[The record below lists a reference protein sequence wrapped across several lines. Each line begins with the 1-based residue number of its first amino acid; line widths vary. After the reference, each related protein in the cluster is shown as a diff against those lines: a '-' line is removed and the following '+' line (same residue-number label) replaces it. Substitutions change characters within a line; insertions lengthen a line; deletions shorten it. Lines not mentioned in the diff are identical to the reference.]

1 MDQKN
6 DQKSDH
12 FLDPKN
18 GNLNR
23 TKAPI
28 GENPSLMM
36 VVFDPPEGVKKWS
49 FWSFLGFFDFC
60 VSKIWPFPFRLSQL
74 WPKST
79 SLFDPLK
86 SVLSKVN
93 EENNGKWQKRGQKS
107 GFLATFGPP
116 QNDMFQKS
124 SEKTYE
130 IDTKWSKSEKK
141 SKKKCHFWVI
151 FETPK
156 IIILHCRLA

>member
-1 MDQKN
+1 MAK
-6 DQKSDH
+6 KGS
-12 FLDPKN
+12 
-18 GNLNR
+18 
-23 TKAPI
+23 
-28 GENPSLMM
+28 
-36 VVFDPPEGVKKWS
+36 KKWFFGH
-49 FWSFLGFFDFC
+49 FW
-60 VSKIWPFPFRLSQL
+60 
-74 WPKST
+74 T
-79 SLFDPLK
+79 
-86 SVLSKVN
+86 
-93 EENNGKWQKRGQKS
+93 
-107 GFLATFGPP
+107 P

>member
-36 VVFDPPEGVKKWS
+36 VVFDPPDGVQKWS
-49 FWSFLGFFDFC
+49 FLVILVIFDFLC
-60 VSKIWPFPFRLSQL
+60 VKNLAISLSSLSTLSKIDL
-74 WPKST
+74 
-79 SLFDPLK
+79 
-86 SVLSKVN
+86 
-93 EENNGKWQKRGQKS
+93 
-107 GFLATFGPP
+107 TF
-116 QNDMFQKS
+116 
-124 SEKTYE
+124 
-130 IDTKWSKSEKK
+130 
-141 SKKKCHFWVI
+141 
-151 FETPK
+151 
-156 IIILHCRLA
+156 